1 MGWLDTFK
9 EIWWLLG
16 VLLLILG
23 ALWKLAIQTNHS
35 KERLQ
40 QVADNEKSIKVLKNE
55 MCDIKDDL
63 SEIKQSV
70 DRQGHDTSAMLNLL
84 QSITLKLSDQQCD
97 INAARDKFNDY
108 LSNR

>member
-1 MGWLDTFK
+1 MEWLDTFK

-40 QVADNEKSIKVLKNE
+40 QVAENEKSIKALKTE
-55 MCDIKDDL
+55 MTDIKGDISD
-63 SEIKQSV
+63 IKHAV
-70 DRQGHDTSAMLNLL
+70 DRQAKDTSAMLSLL
-84 QSITLKLSDQQCD
+84 QSITLKLNDQQCD
-97 INAARDKFNDY
+97 INAARDRFNDY